1 MTQVAVKVRFSLVTT
16 KLVTRD
22 AAFKFKAA
30 KMTETAFEV
39 QAAFVTHGL
48 GQET

>member
-1 MTQVAVKVRFSLVTT
+1 MRFSMVTT
-16 KLVTRD
+16 KLVSRD

-30 KMTETAFEV
+30 KMTETETAFEV

-48 GQET
+48 RQET